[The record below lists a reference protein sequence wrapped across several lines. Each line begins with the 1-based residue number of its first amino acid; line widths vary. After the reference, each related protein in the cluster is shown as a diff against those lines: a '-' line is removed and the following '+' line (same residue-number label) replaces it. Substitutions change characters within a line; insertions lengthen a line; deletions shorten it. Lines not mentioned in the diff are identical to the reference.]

1 MVLFLTEHLLL
12 QKRLQN
18 KIQMLLRPLVIDLD
32 GTLINSDLLEES
44 AFAFLLR
51 SPLSIFKLL
60 KWLKSGKATLKEKL
74 AKKVKIDIASL
85 PYNQDVLKLIDEARQ
100 QGQKIILATASHKF
114 YADQIAQH
122 LQIFDEVLAT
132 QGKFNLRS
140 KNKCDILVKK
150 FGEKNFDYVGN
161 SCDDL
166 AVWAKANHAYAV
178 NPSHRLLKKI
188 KALGNLEKVFL
199 HKKSTLKIYAKTL
212 RLHQWVKNFL
222 IFVPLLSSHKIGE
235 IDLIFNGIL
244 AFLFFGLCASHVYL
258 FNDCVDLQNDR
269 THKTKCLR
277 PIPAGLISL
286 PCALI
291 LSFILLATSFVG
303 AFSFLPLWF
312 GLSLVAYYFLTLAY
326 SLFLK
331 RIAILDIV
339 TLAALYTMRI
349 IAGTFAFGVLLTFW
363 MLAFSMFIFLSLS
376 LVKRYAEL
384 FEQRNQGKNEIVKGR
399 GYYTSDLE
407 MLSSLGASAGY
418 LSIMVLALYI
428 QDKTTVALYSHP
440 KIIWF
445 ACPIL
450 LYWIS
455 RIWILTHRGQMHEDP
470 VVFAIKDR
478 FSWVA
483 GILFGLIFWCAL

>member
-1 MVLFLTEHLLL
+1 MPQTST
-12 QKRLQN
+12 
-18 KIQMLLRPLVIDLD
+18 RPLVIDLD

-44 AFAFLLR
+44 AFAFLLKN
-51 SPLSIFKLL
+51 PLSFFKLL
-60 KWLKSGKATLKEKL
+60 KWLKSGKANLKEKL
-74 AKKVKIDIASL
+74 AKKVKIDVASL
-85 PYNQDVLKLIDEARQ
+85 PYNQDVLDLIQEERKN
-100 QGQKIILATASHKF
+100 GRKIILATASHKF

-132 QGKFNLRS
+132 EGKINLS
-140 KNKCDILVKK
+140 SQNKCDALVEK

-166 AVWAKANHAYAV
+166 AVWAKSNRAYAV
-178 NPSHRLLKKI
+178 NPSRCVLKKAE
-188 KALGNLEKVFL
+188 ALGNLEKVFSR
-199 HKKSTLKIYAKTL
+199 KKSTLRIYAKAL

-222 IFVPLLSSHKIGE
+222 IFVPLLSSHKVGE
-235 IDLIFNGIL
+235 IDLVFNGLL

-258 FNDCVDLQNDR
+258 FNDCIDLQNDR
-269 THKTKCLR
+269 THKNKRFR

-286 PCALI
+286 PRALI

-303 AFSFLPLWF
+303 AFSLLPLWF

-384 FEQRNQGKNEIVKGR
+384 FEQRNQGKNEIAKGR
-399 GYYTSDLE
+399 GYYPSDLE
-407 MLSSLGASAGY
+407 MLSSLGASSGY

-428 QDKTTVALYSHP
+428 QDNTTVALYSHP
-440 KIIWF
+440 KLIWF

-455 RIWILTHRGQMHEDP
+455 RIWMLTHRGQMHEDP

-478 FSWVA
+478 VSWIV